1 MKITPDNSDDGV
13 SGSEIVHICVTH
25 FRIFPNFFSSFS
37 SSGGKLIRQMN
48 DNGAA
53 MNSQGKTEPHKL
65 FDHDFTFC
73 SNKRIG
79 KKINNFVEDLI
90 AL

>member
-1 MKITPDNSDDGV
+1 
-13 SGSEIVHICVTH
+13 
-25 FRIFPNFFSSFS
+25 
-37 SSGGKLIRQMN
+37 MN